1 MSYSPTET
9 LPARQRYSP
18 AVRRLAAEHGIDPG
32 ELTGTGRDG
41 RVTRRD
47 LEGFV
52 DRPEREPAVAA
63 VAPAPV
69 PVAGAKQSLTVAAHC
84 HTWIEVDLSRA
95 AGSGNDPL
103 SLVAQATI
111 GALREHPALN
121 AWLEGDRFTRHA
133 AVHLAIRS
141 PGLQVIRDAHE
152 LSLEGL
158 ARHVAEPAAGAGA
171 GAAAGADS
179 AAAQSGGGGGGGG
192 GGAGA
197 DSAAAQSGA
206 TFTITSSGADG
217 ALMATP
223 VIELPQVAI
232 LDLGAVVKRPVIVTD
247 GDGHD
252 LISIRSIAVLAL
264 GWDHRAL
271 DGALAALFLGAI
283 KGAIESG
290 RDGSALH

>member
-52 DRPEREPAVAA
+52 DRPEREPAAAA
-63 VAPAPV
+63 VPPAPV

-141 PGLQVIRDAHE
+141 PGLHVIRDAHE

-158 ARHVAEPAAGAGA
+158 ARHVAEPGAGAGA
-171 GAAAGADS
+171 GAA
-179 AAAQSGGGGGGGG
+179 
-192 GGAGA
+192 AGA

-271 DGALAALFLGAI
+271 DGALAAQFLGAI